1 MKRSTLTILAL
12 AVAAIGGCFSGNAPY
27 MTPERLDRGLVVILP
42 GIEGVSRTNLR
53 IRRAIDDGGVDRSLQ
68 IWPWGWPVPLVGMV
82 MNQIDFVGNYLNA
95 HVIARR
101 IMTYQDEYPG
111 RPVHIVGQ
119 SGGGGIAIMAAQA
132 LPEDRQID
140 GVILLSASMSSAY
153 DIAKALKRSRS
164 GIVNYYNPNDAI
176 LLAIATTVLGNVDG
190 LHGPSAG
197 LIGFDEPG
205 ESASDERKEAYRKLY
220 QIRLTSLMV
229 AGRNGSHFST
239 SRYDFLAQY
248 VTPLLLDSN
257 WQVLAHACGPADLVE
272 PAPEPHRFRVTPGS

>member
-1 MKRSTLTILAL
+1 MNRSTLTILAL
-12 AVAAIGGCFSGNAPY
+12 AVAGVGGCFSGNARY
-27 MTPERLDRGLVVILP
+27 MSPERLDRGLVVILP
-42 GIEGVSRTNLR
+42 GIEGISTTNLR
-53 IRRAIDDGGVDRSLQ
+53 IRRAIDDRGLNRSLQ
-68 IWPWGWPVPLVGMV
+68 IWSWGWPVPLVGMV
-82 MNQIDFVGNYLNA
+82 MNQIDFLGNYANA
-95 HVIARR
+95 HVVAKR

-111 RPVHIVGQ
+111 RPVHIIGQ

-132 LPEDRQID
+132 LPADRQID

-153 DIAKALKRSRS
+153 DVTRALKRCRS
-164 GIVNYYNPNDAI
+164 GIVNYYNPNDAA

-190 LHGPSAG
+190 IHGPSAG

-205 ESASDERKEAYRKLY
+205 KFASDERKEAYRKLY

-239 SRYDFLAQY
+239 SRYDFISQY

-257 WQVLAHACGPADLVE
+257 WQSVAHVWGPADLVA
-272 PAPEPHRFRVTPGS
+272 PAPEPHRFGVTPGP

>member
-12 AVAAIGGCFSGNAPY
+12 AVAGIGGCFSGNAAY
-27 MTPERLDRGLVVILP
+27 MTPEHLDRGLVVILP
-42 GIEGVSRTNLR
+42 GIEGVSTTNLR

-68 IWPWGWPVPLVGMV
+68 IWSWGWPVPLVGMV
-82 MNQIDFVGNYLNA
+82 MNQIDFLGNYLNA
-95 HVIARR
+95 HAVATR

-153 DIAKALKRSRS
+153 DVAKALKRCRS
-164 GIVNYYNPNDAI
+164 GIVNYYNPNDAM
-176 LLAIATTVLGNVDG
+176 LLVATTVLGNVDG
-190 LHGPSAG
+190 IHGPSAG

-205 ESASDERKEAYRKLY
+205 ESASDERKEAYHKLY

-239 SRYDFLAQY
+239 SRYDFISQY

-257 WQVLAHACGPADLVE
+257 WQVVAHAWRPAGLVA
-272 PAPEPHRFRVTPGS
+272 PAPKPHRFHLTPGP